1 MFIGSVIYPAA
12 GVLMVVYAFIY
23 TWPLTESLNLGLRCA
38 CVLLD
43 GTLLL
48 SWASWLHFA
57 AVSQIIFMEKV
68 GLVLKSIEVN
78 MR

>member
-1 MFIGSVIYPAA
+1 MGCAIYPAA
-12 GVLMVVYAFIY
+12 GVLVVVYAFIY
-23 TWPLTESLNLGLRCA
+23 TWPLTEGPNFGLRCA

-43 GTLLL
+43 EALLL
-48 SWASWLHFA
+48 AWASWLLFA
-57 AVSQIIFMEKV
+57 AVCQIIFMEKF